1 MAEGTKTDTLLQIVH
16 CIDVIHPAVVYNT
29 EQNHLFDFSHLRST
43 DFRLFLIVESVEF
56 RNDIF
61 LQLIRGELLNTR
73 LIILHAC
80 ESVGESLQVLI
91 HQIKIPFFRKL
102 TAYGNRNYDAVNK
115 VFHHFRD
122 VGLDVVSE
130 KNLAALVV
138 NNLSLLIHNIVILKN
153 IFTNFKVAA
162 FYLLLCALYCLGK
175 HSGSQSFFLH
185 SEFIHNALNSLS
197 AEEAHQIVLQGYE
210 ELRLTRVSLT
220 TGTTSELIVNTSG
233 FVSFRTDDAK
243 TAELSYLLL
252 FFCSFRLEFLKQL
265 AESLSCV

>member
-16 CIDVIHPAVVYNT
+16 CIDVIHPAVINYT
-29 EQNHLFDFSHLRST
+29 KKNHLLDFSHLLLS
-43 DFRLFLIVESVEF
+43 DFRFLFIVQTLKLSDNILF
-56 RNDIF
+56 KC
-61 LQLIRGELLNTR
+61 IRGELLNTS

-80 ESVGESLQVLI
+80 KSVGESLQVLV
-91 HQIKIPFFRKL
+91 HQIKIPFLRKL
-102 TAYGNRNYDAVNK
+102 AAYGNRNYDAVNK

-162 FYLLLCALYCLGK
+162 FYLLLRALYRLGK

-197 AEEAHQIVLQGYE
+197 AEETHQIVLQRYE

-220 TGTTSELIVNTSG
+220 TGTTSELIIDTSG

-252 FFCSFRLEFLKQL
+252 FFGSFRFEFFKKLT
-265 AESLSCV
+265 ENLSCV